1 MIQTILNFKKLQ
13 RDLPKRIAES
23 KYKTTHFI
31 DELGLSTATYY
42 RKASSGK
49 FTADEMMKIVELVEP
64 KEYYKW
70 QYEQEIKEAQQ
81 EFMDGKGVS
90 NEEATKI
97 IKK

>member
-1 MIQTILNFKKLQ
+1 
-13 RDLPKRIAES
+13 
-23 KYKTTHFI
+23 
-31 DELGLSTATYY
+31 
-42 RKASSGK
+42 
-49 FTADEMMKIVELVEP
+49 MMKIVELVEP